1 MQQLATVWSSLSVQ
15 RRVVVAAATVAMF
28 VAVMALSRL
37 ATAPSL
43 SLLYSGLESQAAGDV
58 LAALDQ
64 RGVVYEVRGGAIYVD
79 SAQRDALRMALAAEG
94 LPANGTAGYELLDS
108 LSGFGTTAQM
118 FDATYWRAKE
128 GELARTIAAS
138 PMVRSA
144 RVHIASATNTGFR
157 RDLAPSAS
165 VTLVPAGQ
173 IISPQQARAVRF
185 LVASAV
191 AGLSPDAVS
200 VIDAET
206 GLVLGGEGEGLT
218 APGDSDRAEQL
229 RRNVERLLEA
239 RVGAGHAVVEVSVET
254 QTDREEIT
262 ERRFDPESRVAI
274 STDTEERSTESADAR
289 DGAVTVAS
297 NLPDGAAAGAGGGST
312 SRNSETRERVNYE
325 ISETQRAVLR
335 TPGGVR
341 RITVAV
347 LVDGV
352 RGTDAS
358 GNATWEP
365 RPDEELAALQEL
377 VASAVGYDAA
387 RGDVIT
393 LKSMP
398 FEPLGATGTEAG
410 GGLLAGLDL
419 MSAIQL
425 AVLAAVALVLGLFVV
440 RPILL
445 PSAVSGPA
453 RLPAAGGM
461 RALGGPTGNFSQPA
475 DETTRGAEGEVFTG
489 EIDDEPFDGDFP
501 TVNADLPALGD
512 FVGGGDSTFD
522 PNDPVARL
530 RRMITER
537 QDETVEILRSWMDE
551 TEERA

>member
-1 MQQLATVWSSLSVQ
+1 MPQFATVWSSLSAQ
-15 RRVVVAAATVAMF
+15 RRVIVV
-28 VAVMALSRL
+28 L
-37 ATAPSL
+37 ATAAMFIAVMVLSRMATTPSL

-64 RGVVYEVRGGAIYVD
+64 RGVVYEVRGGTIYVE

-173 IISPQQARAVRF
+173 LVSPQQARAVRF

-200 VIDAET
+200 VIDAES
-206 GLVLGGEGEGLT
+206 GRVLEGEGEG
-218 APGDSDRAEQL
+218 ASAQGEADRSEQL
-229 RRNVERLLEA
+229 RHNVERLLEA
-239 RVGAGHAVVEVSVET
+239 RVGAGHAMVEVSVET
-254 QTDREEIT
+254 RTEREEIT
-262 ERRFDPESRVAI
+262 ERLLNPDSRVAI
-274 STDTEERSTESADAR
+274 STDTEERSTESADAQ

-297 NLPDGAAAGAGGGST
+297 NLPEGDAAGAGGAST

-335 TPGGVR
+335 IPGGVR

-352 RGTDAS
+352 RGTDAA
-358 GNATWEP
+358 GNAVWEP
-365 RPDEELAALQEL
+365 RPDDELAALREL
-377 VASAVGYDAA
+377 VASVVGYDEA

-398 FEPLGATGTEAG
+398 FEPLAGPGTEAG
-410 GGLLAGLDL
+410 AGLLAGLDL

-445 PSAVSGPA
+445 PAAASGQA
-453 RLPAAGGM
+453 RLPAGGAV
-461 RALGGPTGNFSQPA
+461 RALGGPAGNFSQPA
-475 DETTRGAEGEVFTG
+475 DETEIGAGGEVFTG
-489 EIDDEPFDGDFP
+489 EIEDEPFEGGFP
-501 TVNADLPALGD
+501 TVNADLPSLGD
-512 FVGGGDSTFD
+512 LVGAGEADFD
-522 PNDPVARL
+522 TNDPVARL
-530 RRMITER
+530 RRLITER
-537 QDETVEILRSWMDE
+537 QDETVEILRNWMDE
-551 TEERA
+551 TEGRA